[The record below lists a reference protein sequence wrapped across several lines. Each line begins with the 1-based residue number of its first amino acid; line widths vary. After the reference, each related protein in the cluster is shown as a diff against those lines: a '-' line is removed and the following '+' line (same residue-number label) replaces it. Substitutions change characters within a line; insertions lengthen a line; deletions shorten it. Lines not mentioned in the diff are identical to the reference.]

1 VTKFFSFI
9 LAMVLAF
16 SNLNAEAAKRL
27 GGGKSL
33 GQQSGNV
40 TQREAIKPAAPV
52 TPAAPS
58 QVAAPAKPAAP
69 VAAPAP
75 APAPAKR
82 PWGAMLGGLAAG
94 LGLAWLAHS
103 LGMGEAFG
111 NLMMFA
117 LLAMV
122 AVAVIGYFLRSR
134 NSGAGHSNSNPGDLA
149 YQGAGQT
156 PDSPATMRQYNPEKV
171 GNDASARPW
180 EAQGTHFDATPEAN
194 SHAGGSMIGSAIGA
208 SIGGSAPLAEAEST
222 PSSALQGSQSWGV
235 PAGFDSVNFIEAA
248 KRNFITLQDAW
259 DRADMGSLR
268 AMMTDGMLLEIKTQL
283 AEREANFPGQPNKT
297 EVVKLDAQL
306 LGIEELAEVYM
317 ASVEFNGVIREE
329 ADAAPSPFREVWNMT
344 KPKNGNSGWL
354 VAGVQALQ

>member
-1 VTKFFSFI
+1 MNKFFSI
-9 LAMVLAF
+9 VLTLVLTLGT
-16 SNLNAEAAKRL
+16 LNAEAARRM
-27 GGGKSL
+27 GGGKSV
-33 GQQSGNV
+33 GQQSSNV
-40 TQREAIKPAAPV
+40 TQREAVKPAAPAA
-52 TPAAPS
+52 PAAAPS
-58 QVAAPAKPAAP
+58 QAAAPKPAAP
-69 VAAPAP
+69 AATP

-111 NLMMFA
+111 NMLMFA

-122 AVAVIGYFLRSR
+122 AVGVIGYFLRSR
-134 NSGAGHSNSNPGDLA
+134 KGGANANDGLA
-149 YQGAGQT
+149 YQGAGQSAE
-156 PDSPATMRQYNPEKV
+156 SPVTLRQYNPEKV

-180 EAQGTHFDATPEAN
+180 EGNQTAFDSTPEAN
-194 SHAGGSMIGSAIGA
+194 PQTNTQGNGSIIGSAIG
-208 SIGGSAPLAEAEST
+208 GSVPN
-222 PSSALQGSQSWGV
+222 ALQGSQSWGV
-235 PAGFDSVNFIEAA
+235 PAGFDTENFVAAA

-259 DRADMGSLR
+259 DRADMTSLR
-268 AMMTDGMLLEIKTQL
+268 AMMTDGMLSEIKSQL

-306 LGIEELAEVYM
+306 LGIEELPDVYM

-344 KPKNGNSGWL
+344 KPKNGDSGWL